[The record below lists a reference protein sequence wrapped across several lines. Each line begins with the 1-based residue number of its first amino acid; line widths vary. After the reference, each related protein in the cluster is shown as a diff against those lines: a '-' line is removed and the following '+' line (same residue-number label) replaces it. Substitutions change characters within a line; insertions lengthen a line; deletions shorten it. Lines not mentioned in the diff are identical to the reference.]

1 MEKRGIN
8 WVYLVFVTIV
18 FFILLL
24 YDTKNLFIY
33 VIVLIM
39 ISLSILM
46 VDKRNIINA
55 GNVFLLYYI
64 YVLAAGP
71 IVLLYEKLYLS
82 YDYYTLILG
91 GLLSFSWGNYL
102 WSTKK
107 KSFKGFKIRTICFNV
122 SRHIII
128 RLLWIVSVLAGIIY
142 AYKNRSL
149 LFGGDIQNGRLL
161 AMAGNGALL
170 QLSQLPTV
178 LIPMLYTI
186 YVDSRQIYNKRVS
199 SLFEIIFMSVVSF
212 VIIMIQGYRSYAM
225 TFLLCLMMIYVHKKK
240 VKSSKIIFIGICGI
254 AFLEI
259 FGLIRSYI
267 SSSTLPMNMSFMY
280 SLRNSLIVNASNL
293 GHVIN
298 TFPSKVDYQYGSTY
312 LMNFS
317 LLLPGAGTDFTMW
330 LKEQVGIS
338 FAGGGRTSTILG
350 EAYLNFGVAFIFVQ
364 MFLMG
369 ILGRIISKYS
379 LKHHYSFLAVYLIW
393 QFAHSASGG
402 IANVILPVFIYTFVF
417 VFINMFPILKITPKS
432 NIGTGEVYV
441 R

>member
-1 MEKRGIN
+1 MGKRSINGI
-8 WVYLVFVTIV
+8 YLVFVTMV

-24 YDTKNLFIY
+24 YDTKNVFIY

-39 ISLSILM
+39 ISSSVLM
-46 VDKRNIINA
+46 IDKTNIINA

-71 IVLLYEKLYLS
+71 IVLLHEKLYLS

-91 GLLSFSWGNYL
+91 GLLSFSWGNFI
-102 WSTKK
+102 WSKKK
-107 KSFKGFKIRTICFNV
+107 KSFKGIKIRTIYFNV
-122 SRHIII
+122 SRLAII
-128 RLLWIVSVLAGIIY
+128 RLLWIVSVLAGLIY
-142 AYKNRSL
+142 AYKNRAL

-161 AMAGNGALL
+161 AMAENGALL

-199 SLFEIIFMSVVSF
+199 SLFEIYFMSVLSF
-212 VIIMIQGYRSYAM
+212 VIIMMQGYRSYAM
-225 TFLLCLMMIYVHKKK
+225 TFLLCLMMIYVHKKQ
-240 VKSSKIIFIGICGI
+240 VKIGKIVFIGICGI

-259 FGLIRSYI
+259 LGLARSYM
-267 SSSTLPMNMSFMY
+267 SSSTLPMNKSFMY

-298 TFPSKVDYQYGSTY
+298 TFPSKVEYQYGSTY
-312 LMNFS
+312 FMNFS

-369 ILGRIISKYS
+369 ILGRIISNYS
-379 LKHHYSFLAVYLIW
+379 IKHNYSFLAVYLIW

-402 IANVILPVFIYTFVF
+402 IANVIIPVFIYTLAFL
-417 VFINMFPILKITPKS
+417 FINMFPILKINSIS
-432 NIGTGEVYV
+432 NIGTGEVHV

>member
-8 WVYLVFVTIV
+8 GVYLVFVTMV
-18 FFILLL
+18 FFVLFLF
-24 YDTKNLFIY
+24 DTKNLIIY

-55 GNVFLLYYI
+55 GNIFLLYYI

-91 GLLSFSWGNYL
+91 GLLSFSWGNYIWL
-102 WSTKK
+102 KKK
-107 KSFKGFKIRTICFNV
+107 KSFKGFKIRKICFNV
-122 SRHIII
+122 SRHTII
-128 RLLWIVSVLAGIIY
+128 RLLWIVSVFAGLIY

-149 LFGGDIQNGRLL
+149 LFGGDIQNGRIL

-186 YVDSRQIYNKRVS
+186 YIDSRQIYNKRVS
-199 SLFEIIFMSVVSF
+199 SLFEIFFMSVVSF
-212 VIIMIQGYRSYAM
+212 VIIMMQGYRSYAM
-225 TFLLCLMMIYVHKKK
+225 TFLLCLIMIYVHKKK

-254 AFLEI
+254 ALLEI
-259 FGLIRSYI
+259 FGLIRSYM
-267 SSSTLPMNMSFMY
+267 SSSTLPTNLSFMY

-369 ILGRIISKYS
+369 ILGRIISNYS
-379 LKHHYSFLAVYLIW
+379 LKHNYSFLAVYLIW

-402 IANVILPVFIYTFVF
+402 IANVILPVFIYAFAF
-417 VFINMFPILKITPKS
+417 IFINIFPIIKTTPIS
-432 NIGTGEVYV
+432 NIETGEVYV